1 MNMKVEL
8 IESEEGPGYGAAI
21 LAAVG
26 CGVFPS
32 VETAAKKL
40 VKVIST
46 VEPEAELAEKYE
58 RKYREFQ
65 KYYPALKA
73 L

>member
-1 MNMKVEL
+1 METQKT
-8 IESEEGPGYGAAI
+8 IRAA
-21 LAAVG
+21 LLG
-26 CGVFPS
+26 CGTVGGG
-32 VETAAKKL
+32 VYKL
-40 VKVIST
+40 LNRRK
-46 VEPEAELAEKYE
+46 EELAEKYE